1 MKLCTTI
8 LRLALCAATTASVHL
23 SESQLRQNPDTIP
36 LADLE
41 PLTPLKQYAEQ
52 PTETWRAMF
61 VLQAKDCERVAD
73 EFMKEHPRDVMD
85 LPEHLKR
92 LGC

>member
-8 LRLALCAATTASVHL
+8 LRLALCAAATTASVHL

-41 PLTPLKQYAEQ
+41 PLTPLKQCYNYCMD
-52 PTETWRAMF
+52 T
-61 VLQAKDCERVAD
+61 LQYKARRGGKGDWNYIRCLKAC
-73 EFMKEHPRDVMD
+73 KEDSNVSGTRINV
-85 LPEHLKR
+85 
-92 LGC
+92 